1 MNERGLSGP
10 DPAGRT
16 TLRFR
21 YSRPDPEPVAQ
32 LDDRGIDEA
41 LGVLA
46 RNGVVCP
53 VARLRPFAVLN

>member
-1 MNERGLSGP
+1 VSGP
-10 DPAGRT
+10 DPAGRR

-21 YSRPDPEPVAQ
+21 YSAPDPVSVSQ

-41 LGVLA
+41 LEVLVA
-46 RNGVVCP
+46 NDIVRP